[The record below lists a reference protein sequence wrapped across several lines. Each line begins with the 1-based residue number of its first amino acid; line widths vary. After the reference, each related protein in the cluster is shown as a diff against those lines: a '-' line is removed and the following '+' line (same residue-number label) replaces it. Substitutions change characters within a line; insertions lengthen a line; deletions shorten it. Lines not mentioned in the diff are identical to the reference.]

1 MSKRDAMTDSGI
13 VLLFA
18 SALDFVAKILVLSDV
33 DILSILPSVVTCR
46 LILFVLYIVC
56 KKAAHHLI
64 QL

>member
-46 LILFVLYIVC
+46 LILFVSIYSF
-56 KKAAHHLI
+56 
-64 QL
+64 